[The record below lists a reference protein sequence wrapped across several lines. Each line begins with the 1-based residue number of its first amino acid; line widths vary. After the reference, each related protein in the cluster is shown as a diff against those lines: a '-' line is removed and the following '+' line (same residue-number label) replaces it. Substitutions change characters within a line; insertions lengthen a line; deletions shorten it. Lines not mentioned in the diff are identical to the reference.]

1 MAVMA
6 EIVRRPRGRMAFRRT
21 SPNRGLGAR
30 QPTELGGYRRVDPR
44 RLASQSDEQL
54 VAMVRAGEDS
64 AFEAIYDRYARGVLA
79 FCGHMLGS
87 RDEAEDALQLT
98 FVSAY
103 QALRGGDSGISLR
116 PWLYTIARNRCLSE
130 LRGRAHAV
138 RMDEP
143 VVDRPCLEGPGVQVQ
158 RRAELRDLVH
168 EIKRLPAEQRA
179 ALVLFELGD
188 HSHAE
193 IAEVLGVGREKVK
206 ALIFQARE
214 ALVRGREARDSSC
227 AEVRERLAT
236 VGGKIPVRS
245 TTRAHIDRCPSC
257 NAFEHEV
264 RRQRAALA
272 LILPVGLVGELK
284 AAVLSVVFTGGGGT
298 VAAGAGASGG
308 GGIVAA
314 GAGASGSGV
323 GLSSGAAAAGS
334 GTAAVGGGA
343 VGTVAAGAGA
353 ASGLTGV
360 GAAGGLASAG
370 TGAGGLTVASAA
382 PVTAVATGLTAGG
395 TELAVAG
402 GVAGAGSTAVAAKI
416 VAAAAIAGA
425 VFGASHAAP
434 PIPTPTTIVSASPAI
449 HRAPTASAASNPGA
463 AKLSVTPSS
472 AGSSGMT
479 TGDAGPNTPNPN
491 PPQISPATNGS
502 STAAGAN
509 PSTRGSTSATTGG
522 STTPA
527 GTSPAT
533 SGSTSTAETN
543 PSTSG
548 STTATTGGSTTAT
561 TGGSTTATTGG
572 STTATTGGST
582 TATTDGSTAATTD
595 GSATAAGT
603 SPTTSTT
610 TGSAQRVPEAQ
621 AGQAQSDAAAP
632 VEDAATQ
639 LGDEIAI
646 IQASSVPTGPKQT
659 LTDKLSTAHAA
670 LGAGDK
676 KLAENDLDAALNYI
690 NARSGKTIPEITAT
704 RLIADITRIK
714 AAIS

>member
-1 MAVMA
+1 MG
-6 EIVRRPRGRMAFRRT
+6 EIVRRPPGRMAFRRAP
-21 SPNRGLGAR
+21 SDRGSGAR
-30 QPTELGGYRRVDPR
+30 QPAELGGYRRVDPR
-44 RLASQSDEQL
+44 RFASQSDEQL
-54 VAMVRAGEDS
+54 VAQVRAGDDS
-64 AFEAIYDRYARGVLA
+64 AFEAIYDRYARGVLV

-103 QALRGGDSGISLR
+103 QALRGGDNGVSLR

-130 LRGRAHAV
+130 LRARPYAV
-138 RMDEP
+138 QMDEP
-143 VVDRPCLEGPGVQVQ
+143 VVDRVCLEGPGVQVQ
-158 RRAELRDLVH
+158 RRAELRDVVD

-193 IAEVLGVGREKVK
+193 IAEVLGVSREKVK

-214 ALVRGREARDSSC
+214 ALVRGREARDGSC
-227 AEVRERLAT
+227 AAVRERLAT
-236 VGGKIPVRS
+236 VRGKIPVRS

-257 NAFEHEV
+257 KAFEHEV

-272 LILPVGLVGELK
+272 LILPVGLVGEVK
-284 AAVLSVVFTGGGGT
+284 ASVLSVVFTGGGGS

-323 GLSSGAAAAGS
+323 VLSSGAAAAGS

-343 VGTVAAGAGA
+343 VGTVAVGAGA
-353 ASGLTGV
+353 ASGLTG
-360 GAAGGLASAG
+360 AGGLASVGA
-370 TGAGGLTVASAA
+370 GAGGLVVASAA

-402 GVAGAGSTAVAAKI
+402 GVAGAGSTAVVAKI
-416 VAAAAIAGA
+416 VAAAAIASA
-425 VFGASHAAP
+425 VFGASHAAGP
-434 PIPTPTTIVSASPAI
+434 VQAPTTIVSGNPAI
-449 HRAPTASAASNPGA
+449 HQSPPASAASNLGA
-463 AKLSVTPSS
+463 AKLPATPSS
-472 AGSSGMT
+472 ASTSGMT
-479 TGDAGPNTPNPN
+479 TGDAGPNTQNPN
-491 PPQISPATNGS
+491 TPGSSTATSSSTAVGPDPSTGGSATATTGGS
-502 STAAGAN
+502 STAAGTDPSTGGSATATMGGSSTTAGTSPATSGSITAAGTN
-509 PSTRGSTSATTGG
+509 PSTGGATSATTGG
-522 STTPA
+522 SSTTA

-533 SGSTSTAETN
+533 SGST
-543 PSTSG
+543 
-548 STTATTGGSTTAT
+548 
-561 TGGSTTATTGG
+561 
-572 STTATTGGST
+572 
-582 TATTDGSTAATTD
+582 
-595 GSATAAGT
+595 TAAGT

-610 TGSAQRVPEAQ
+610 TGSAQGVPEAQ

-639 LGDEIAI
+639 VGDEIAF

-659 LTDKLSTAHAA
+659 LIDKLSAADAA

-690 NARSGKTIPEITAT
+690 DARSGKTIPKTTAT
-704 RLIADITRIK
+704 RLIADFTRIK
-714 AAIS
+714 AAIG

>member
-1 MAVMA
+1 MAVTA
-6 EIVRRPRGRMAFRRT
+6 EIVRRPRGRMAFRRA
-21 SPNRGLGAR
+21 PYRGPGGR
-30 QPTELGGYRRVDPR
+30 EPTELGGYRRVDPR
-44 RLASQSDEQL
+44 RLASLSDEQL
-54 VAMVRAGEDS
+54 VAQVRAGEDS

-103 QALRGGDSGISLR
+103 QALRGGDHGISLR
-116 PWLYTIARNRCLSE
+116 PWLFTIARNRCLSE
-130 LRGRAHAV
+130 LRARPRAV
-138 RMDEP
+138 GMDEP
-143 VVDRPCLEGPGVQVQ
+143 VVDRACLDGPGVQVQ
-158 RRAELRDLVH
+158 RRAELRDLVD

-214 ALVRGREARDSSC
+214 ALVRGREARDRSC

-257 NAFEHEV
+257 KAFEREV

-284 AAVLSVVFTGGGGT
+284 ASVLGVVFTGGGGT
-298 VAAGAGASGG
+298 VAAGAGASAG

-323 GLSSGAAAAGS
+323 VLSSGAAAAGS

-353 ASGLTGV
+353 ASGLTGAGAASGLTGAGAV
-360 GAAGGLASAG
+360 GGLAGAGAGAGGLA
-370 TGAGGLTVASAA
+370 VASAA

-402 GVAGAGSTAVAAKI
+402 GVAGAGSTAVVAKI
-416 VAAAAIAGA
+416 VAAAAIATA
-425 VFGASHAAP
+425 VFGASHAAGP
-434 PIPTPTTIVSASPAI
+434 VPALTTVVSENPAI
-449 HRAPTASAASNPGA
+449 HRAPTASAASNLGA
-463 AKLSVTPSS
+463 AKLPAMPSS
-472 AGSSGMT
+472 ASTSGTT
-479 TGDAGPNTPNPN
+479 TGDARPNTPNPN
-491 PPQISPATNGS
+491 TPESSPATNGS

-509 PSTRGSTSATTGG
+509 SS
-522 STTPA
+522 
-527 GTSPAT
+527 
-533 SGSTSTAETN
+533 
-543 PSTSG
+543 
-548 STTATTGGSTTAT
+548 TGGSTTAT
-561 TGGSTTATTGG
+561 TGGSSTAAGTSPATSGPTTAAGANSSTGGSTSATTGG
-572 STTATTGGST
+572 SSTAAGTSPATSAST
-582 TATTDGSTAATTD
+582 TAAA
-595 GSATAAGT
+595 T

-610 TGSAQRVPEAQ
+610 TGSARGVPEAQ
-621 AGQAQSDAAAP
+621 ADQAQSDAAAP

-639 LGDEIAI
+639 ISDEIAF
-646 IQASSVPTGPKQT
+646 IQASPVPTGPKQT
-659 LTDKLSTAHAA
+659 LTDKLSAAHAA
-670 LGAGDK
+670 LGASDK
-676 KLAENDLDAALNYI
+676 KLAENDLDAALNYLD
-690 NARSGKTIPEITAT
+690 ARSGKTIPKTTAT
-704 RLIADITRIK
+704 QLIADITRIK
-714 AAIS
+714 AAIG

>member
-1 MAVMA
+1 MGGPPRMLQDWAPQIRGIPRLDPQGLCSHTSVPMAVTA
-6 EIVRRPRGRMAFRRT
+6 EIVRRPRGRTA
-21 SPNRGLGAR
+21 SPRIPANGGPDAR

-54 VAMVRAGEDS
+54 VAQVRAGEDS
-64 AFEAIYDRYARGVLA
+64 AFEAIYDRYARGVLG

-103 QALRGGDSGISLR
+103 QALRSGDNGISLR

-130 LRGRAHAV
+130 LRARPHAV
-138 RMDEP
+138 QMDEA
-143 VVDRPCLEGPGVQVQ
+143 VVDRACLDGPGVRVQ
-158 RRAELRDLVH
+158 RRAELRDLVD

-206 ALIFQARE
+206 ALVFQARE

-236 VGGKIPVRS
+236 VRGKILARS

-284 AAVLSVVFTGGGGT
+284 AAVLGVVFTGGGGT

-323 GLSSGAAAAGS
+323 VLSSGAAAAGS

-370 TGAGGLTVASAA
+370 TGAGGLAVASAA

-402 GVAGAGSTAVAAKI
+402 GVAGAGSTAVVAKI
-416 VAAAAIAGA
+416 VAAAAIATA
-425 VFGASHAAP
+425 VFGASHAAGP
-434 PIPTPTTIVSASPAI
+434 VQAPTTVVSGSPAI
-449 HRAPTASAASNPGA
+449 HRAPTASAASNLGA
-463 AKLSVTPSS
+463 AKLPATPSS
-472 AGSSGMT
+472 ASTSGMT
-479 TGDAGPNTPNPN
+479 TGDAGPHTPDPNTPG
-491 PPQISPATNGS
+491 SRTATNGSTTAATSGS

-509 PSTRGSTSATTGG
+509 PSA
-522 STTPA
+522 
-527 GTSPAT
+527 
-533 SGSTSTAETN
+533 
-543 PSTSG
+543 
-548 STTATTGGSTTAT
+548 GGSTTAAGANPSA
-561 TGGSTTATTGG
+561 GGSTTAAGANPSAGG
-572 STTATTGGST
+572 STTA
-582 TATTDGSTAATTD
+582 
-595 GSATAAGT
+595 ATADPLPRRRVGPLPRRRADPLPRRRVGPLPRRRADPLPRRRVGPLPRRRADPLPRRRVGPVPRREPIPVGGWVDYRGDGQPHDEHDDRFRSDSARSAGR
-603 SPTTSTT
+603 S
-610 TGSAQRVPEAQ
+610 
-621 AGQAQSDAAAP
+621 
-632 VEDAATQ
+632 
-639 LGDEIAI
+639 
-646 IQASSVPTGPKQT
+646 SSVGC
-659 LTDKLSTAHAA
+659 S
-670 LGAGDK
+670 GAG
-676 KLAENDLDAALNYI
+676 
-690 NARSGKTIPEITAT
+690 
-704 RLIADITRIK
+704 
-714 AAIS
+714 

>member
-1 MAVMA
+1 M
-6 EIVRRPRGRMAFRRT
+6 
-21 SPNRGLGAR
+21 
-30 QPTELGGYRRVDPR
+30 ELR

-54 VAMVRAGEDS
+54 VAQVRAGEDS
-64 AFEAIYDRYARGVLA
+64 AFEAIYDRYARGVLG

-103 QALRGGDSGISLR
+103 QALRSGDNGISLR

-130 LRGRAHAV
+130 LRARPHAV
-138 RMDEP
+138 QMDEP
-143 VVDRPCLEGPGVQVQ
+143 VIDRACLDGPGVQVQ
-158 RRAELRDLVH
+158 RRAELRDLVD

-214 ALVRGREARDSSC
+214 ALVRAREARDSSC

-236 VGGKIPVRS
+236 VRGKIPVRS

-257 NAFEHEV
+257 KAFAHEV
-264 RRQRAALA
+264 RRQQAALA

-284 AAVLSVVFTGGGGT
+284 ASVLSVVFTGGSGT

-314 GAGASGSGV
+314 GASASGSGAV
-323 GLSSGAAAAGS
+323 LSSGAAAAGS
-334 GTAAVGGGA
+334 GTAGVGGGA
-343 VGTVAAGAGA
+343 VGTVAAGTGA
-353 ASGLTGV
+353 ASGLTGA

-370 TGAGGLTVASAA
+370 TSAGGLAVASAA

-402 GVAGAGSTAVAAKI
+402 GVAGAGSTAVVAKI
-416 VAAAAIAGA
+416 VAAAAIATA
-425 VFGASHAAP
+425 VVGASHAAG
-434 PIPTPTTIVSASPAI
+434 PIPAPTTIVSTSPAI
-449 HRAPTASAASNPGA
+449 HRPPTASAASNPGA
-463 AKLSVTPSS
+463 AKLPATPSS
-472 AGSSGMT
+472 ASTSGMT
-479 TGDAGPNTPNPN
+479 AGDARPNTPSPN
-491 PPQISPATNGS
+491 TPEASPATNGS
-502 STAAGAN
+502 STATEAN
-509 PSTRGSTSATTGG
+509 PSTGGSTSTTTSGSTSA
-522 STTPA
+522 A

-533 SGSTSTAETN
+533 SGSTTAAGTDPSTGGSTTATTSGSTTGAGTG
-543 PSTSG
+543 PATSGSTTAATGGLTTAATGGSTTAATGGSTTATTSGSTTATTSGSTTATTSGSTTATTSG
-548 STTATTGGSTTAT
+548 STTATTGGST
-561 TGGSTTATTGG
+561 
-572 STTATTGGST
+572 
-582 TATTDGSTAATTD
+582 
-595 GSATAAGT
+595 TAAGT

-610 TGSAQRVPEAQ
+610 TGSAPGVPEAQ
-621 AGQAQSDAAAP
+621 TGQAQSDAAAP

-639 LGDEIAI
+639 LGDEIAF
-646 IQASSVPTGPKQT
+646 IQASSVPARPKQT
-659 LTDKLSTAHAA
+659 LTDKLSAANAA

-690 NARSGKTIPEITAT
+690 NARSGKAIPKTTAT

-714 AAIS
+714 AAVG

>member
-1 MAVMA
+1 M
-6 EIVRRPRGRMAFRRT
+6 
-21 SPNRGLGAR
+21 
-30 QPTELGGYRRVDPR
+30 DPR

-54 VAMVRAGEDS
+54 VAQVRAGEDS
-64 AFEAIYDRYARGVLA
+64 AFEAIYDRYARGVLGL
-79 FCGHMLGS
+79 CGHMLGS

-103 QALRGGDSGISLR
+103 QALRSGDNGISLR

-130 LRGRAHAV
+130 LRARPHAV
-138 RMDEP
+138 QMDEA
-143 VVDRPCLEGPGVQVQ
+143 VVDRACLDGPGVRVQ
-158 RRAELRDLVH
+158 RRAELRDVVD

-236 VGGKIPVRS
+236 VRGKIPVRS

-323 GLSSGAAAAGS
+323 VLSSGAATAGS

-353 ASGLTGV
+353 ASGLTGA

-370 TGAGGLTVASAA
+370 TGAGGLAVASAA

-402 GVAGAGSTAVAAKI
+402 GVAGAGSTAVVAKI
-416 VAAAAIAGA
+416 AAAAAIATA
-425 VFGASHAAP
+425 VFGASHAAG
-434 PIPTPTTIVSASPAI
+434 PIPAPTTIVSGSPAI

-463 AKLSVTPSS
+463 AKLPVTPSS
-472 AGSSGMT
+472 AGTSGMP
-479 TGDAGPNTPNPN
+479 TGDAKPHTPNPN
-491 PPQISPATNGS
+491 TPEISPATNGS

-509 PSTRGSTSATTGG
+509 PSTGGSTSATTGG
-522 STTPA
+522 STTAA

-533 SGSTSTAETN
+533 SGSTSAAETN

-548 STTATTGGSTTAT
+548 STSATTGGSTTAAGT
-561 TGGSTTATTGG
+561 SPATSGSTTAATERIDYRGG
-572 STTATTGGST
+572 
-582 TATTDGSTAATTD
+582 DD
-595 GSATAAGT
+595 HE
-603 SPTTSTT
+603 
-610 TGSAQRVPEAQ
+610 RV
-621 AGQAQSDAAAP
+621 
-632 VEDAATQ
+632 
-639 LGDEIAI
+639 
-646 IQASSVPTGPKQT
+646 
-659 LTDKLSTAHAA
+659 H
-670 LGAGDK
+670 
-676 KLAENDLDAALNYI
+676 
-690 NARSGKTIPEITAT
+690 
-704 RLIADITRIK
+704 
-714 AAIS
+714 